1 MGKRA
6 AVGKSAAQKIKKQL
20 YYRKVKR
27 VSAAASRK
35 HQQAMRAAAQNASRL
50 SKAKTLVGQL
60 AGKAKS
66 KLGWLL
72 GTASN
77 HQIIAGNVFKK
88 VITGM
93 YKELPD
99 GFGEPLRDLKNQAY
113 QGLDIAPSRRVDD
126 HQKNYYKKPT
136 PRAVPMFN
144 ADGTKN
150 WSMNRMISEGEA
162 AKNVGAIFGGT
173 GSKNY
178 SIIGQAPCRGK
189 QSNYQ
194 FPNILEVDNAWTMIK
209 FWDGVQ
215 RYSSTHRHHVYGP
228 MSKQYIEKRAQF
240 PCSDVRSRNPRAC
253 CVMLKGV
260 HSLNG
265 RQLGL
270 PFVKNK
276 IPAACEKSFGIYNL
290 NSDSCKSA
298 VAKSRELGVSTNRK
312 KDLIELYAEAET
324 TAHAF
329 GQSNAKLCGAW
340 SNHPENE
347 TPEDSRR
354 LVDVEIGG

>member
-1 MGKRA
+1 MMYSFFFYCIKYQIMNYQCATKRCEDDMDRVQNLAERRAKEFNWEAFAKDLIWIDSEYGFDPFMTALQFAPIPPASGKAVSKTATASAIASKTLRVARYNAQKALVSSSKKLASKSFTLGAKNSARKLANKGLAQKFSAMGKRA

-113 QGLDIAPSRRVDD
+113 QGTRYRTEPTRRRPS
-126 HQKNYYKKPT
+126 
-136 PRAVPMFN
+136 
-144 ADGTKN
+144 
-150 WSMNRMISEGEA
+150 
-162 AKNVGAIFGGT
+162 
-173 GSKNY
+173 
-178 SIIGQAPCRGK
+178 
-189 QSNYQ
+189 
-194 FPNILEVDNAWTMIK
+194 
-209 FWDGVQ
+209 
-215 RYSSTHRHHVYGP
+215 
-228 MSKQYIEKRAQF
+228 EK
-240 PCSDVRSRNPRAC
+240 
-253 CVMLKGV
+253 L
-260 HSLNG
+260 L
-265 RQLGL
+265 
-270 PFVKNK
+270 
-276 IPAACEKSFGIYNL
+276 
-290 NSDSCKSA
+290 
-298 VAKSRELGVSTNRK
+298 
-312 KDLIELYAEAET
+312 
-324 TAHAF
+324 
-329 GQSNAKLCGAW
+329 
-340 SNHPENE
+340 
-347 TPEDSRR
+347 
-354 LVDVEIGG
+354 